1 MSKDLALQ
9 QTEWDLHEN
18 TNLVPLEFTEEIKPD
33 LFGLETTKA
42 NEMVSGLS
50 ITLAEREVLRKEY
63 LAHFRSHF
71 KSRLENIKVVSPEE
85 YEQEMKNKKN

>member
-1 MSKDLALQ
+1 MFDQKKLDRINELAKK
-9 QTEWDLHEN
+9 N
-18 TNLVPLEFTEEIKPD
+18 
-33 LFGLETTKA
+33 KA
-42 NEMVSGLS
+42 EGLS
-50 ITLAEREVLRKEY
+50 AEE

>member
-1 MSKDLALQ
+1 MFDKNKLDRINELAKK
-9 QTEWDLHEN
+9 N
-18 TNLVPLEFTEEIKPD
+18 
-33 LFGLETTKA
+33 KA
-42 NEMVSGLS
+42 EGLS
-50 ITLAEREVLRKEY
+50 AEELAEREVLRKEY

>member
-1 MSKDLALQ
+1 MFDQKKLDRINQLA
-9 QTEWDLHEN
+9 N
-18 TNLVPLEFTEEIKPD
+18 KN
-33 LFGLETTKA
+33 KA
-42 NEMVSGLS
+42 EGLS
-50 ITLAEREVLRKEY
+50 AEELAEREVLRKEY

>member
-1 MSKDLALQ
+1 MFDQKKLDRINELAKK
-9 QTEWDLHEN
+9 N
-18 TNLVPLEFTEEIKPD
+18 K
-33 LFGLETTKA
+33 
-42 NEMVSGLS
+42 
-50 ITLAEREVLRKEY
+50 REVLRKEY

>member
-1 MSKDLALQ
+1 MKNMNQLLKQAQQMQAKLSTLQ
-9 QTEWDLHEN
+9 KE
-18 TNLVPLEFTEEIKPD
+18 
-33 LFGLETTKA
+33 
-42 NEMVSGLS
+42 
-50 ITLAEREVLRKEY
+50 LAEREVLRKEY